1 VTRVKLEL
9 GPGVAVRLPVQLLL
23 DLEECAAKQERS
35 VSQEIRFR
43 LAQSFEGSEP
53 TKDQTENIEI
63 INDSKQIIKN
73 GGQNHEN

>member
-1 VTRVKLEL
+1 MTRVKSEL

-43 LAQSFEGSEP
+43 LIQSFEGSETTEYQAEN
-53 TKDQTENIEI
+53 TKHPNCK
-63 INDSKQIIKN
+63 NKIIKN